1 MRLKED
7 GTSNTNADFMI
18 EDETSTEETKSPYI
32 DNMFLDDTI
41 SG

>member
-7 GTSNTNADFMI
+7 GTSNANSDFFI
-18 EDETSTEETKSPYI
+18 ENENFTDQNKAPYI
-32 DNMFLDDTI
+32 DHMFLDDTV